1 VPLGNLH
8 LLRLFPMQ
16 SLDEN
21 SKSSIDLNLAS
32 IYASSAAR
40 LSDSTMV
47 SHAIYVAAAQ
57 GFKTDAILKLCTTGW
72 VDIMNVR

>member
-16 SLDEN
+16 CLDKN

-32 IYASSAAR
+32 TYASSAAR
-40 LSDSTMV
+40 LRDSTMV
-47 SHAIYVAAAQ
+47 SHVAAAQ
-57 GFKTDAILKLCTTGW
+57 GFKTDAILKLCT
-72 VDIMNVR
+72 VESVA

>member
-1 VPLGNLH
+1 
-8 LLRLFPMQ
+8 
-16 SLDEN
+16 LDEN

-32 IYASSAAR
+32 IYASSAAL

-47 SHAIYVAAAQ
+47 SHVAAAQ
-57 GFKTDAILKLCTTGW
+57 GFKTDAILKLWTTGW